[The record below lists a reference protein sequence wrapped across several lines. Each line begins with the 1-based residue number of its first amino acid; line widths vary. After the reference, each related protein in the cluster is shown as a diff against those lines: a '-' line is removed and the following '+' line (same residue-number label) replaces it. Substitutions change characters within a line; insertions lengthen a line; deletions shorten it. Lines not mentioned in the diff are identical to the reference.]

1 MVDIYTGDAIGE
13 VNDNETISESTQTI
27 VSDILNEL
35 SDEAGNNR
43 AEVFD
48 PNTTPPEDTDLLIV
62 EGDVSGVELNLGNLG
77 QTPVIDATGAE
88 GGINVN
94 LEQELDPETG
104 ELPEERVIVG
114 SDFDDTV
121 IGGRVD
127 LVVDLGEGNDNVQ
140 TGEGDDQ
147 IYMGTG
153 DDNVR
158 LGGGGTDFIDGGEGD
173 DRLTLSGS
181 ESDWTRAE
189 NEDGSLT
196 WTNLTT
202 NQIVTT
208 IDVERFDF
216 EADQSAPTS
225 NDIEDPESD
234 PDDI

>member
-43 AEVFD
+43 AEFFD

-77 QTPVIDATGAE
+77 QTPVIDATGA
-88 GGINVN
+88 GSGIQVN

-104 ELPEERVIVG
+104 DVPEVRVIVG
-114 SDFDDTV
+114 SAFDDTV
-121 IGGRVD
+121 IGGKAD
-127 LVVDLGEGNDNVQ
+127 LIVDLGDGDDKVQ

-147 IYMGTG
+147 VYMGAG
-153 DDNVR
+153 DDDIR
-158 LGGGGTDFIDGGEGD
+158 LGGGGTDFIDGGDGE

-181 ESDWTRAE
+181 AQDWTSVE
-189 NEDGSLT
+189 NEDGSRT
-196 WTNLTT
+196 WTHTETLQT
-202 NQIVTT
+202 VTT
-208 IDVERFDF
+208 VDVEHVDF
-216 EADQSAPTS
+216 EADQSSP
-225 NDIEDPESD
+225 NVDEFEDTD